1 MYKLKKSSPLTG
13 ILAALLALAVIRF
26 LFVVLT
32 ISSREI
38 PVGMTVILLVVYG
51 IAAVVFLILLLRIRR
66 SHLIFS
72 ENGIVYT
79 PPFGDVKNL
88 AYSDLQK
95 LSMGG
100 RSYILYTLD
109 GKKLVTFDDFRIEH
123 GQCQRNRCFPEIQGH
138 QSRNLT
144 VPIDPNMTDA
154 AYGPGHPN
162 KKTAF
167 SAGINRN
174 FSGTLPSSP
183 RCGRRHRRMTAGRL

>member
-1 MYKLKKSSPLTG
+1 MNQYKLKKSSPLTG

-100 RSYILYTLD
+100 R
-109 GKKLVTFDDFRIEH
+109 
-123 GQCQRNRCFPEIQGH
+123 
-138 QSRNLT
+138 
-144 VPIDPNMTDA
+144 
-154 AYGPGHPN
+154 
-162 KKTAF
+162 
-167 SAGINRN
+167 
-174 FSGTLPSSP
+174 PS
-183 RCGRRHRRMTAGRL
+183 L

>member
-1 MYKLKKSSPLTG
+1 MNQYKLKKSSPLTG

-38 PVGMTVILLVVYG
+38 PVGMTVILLAAYG
-51 IAAVVFLILLLRIRR
+51 IASVVFLILLLRMRR

-79 PPFGDVKNL
+79 PPFGAVKNL
-88 AYSDLQK
+88 VYSDLQK

-109 GKKLVTFDDFRIEH
+109 GKKLVTFDDFRTD
-123 GQCQRNRCFPEIQGH
+123 NASEIVAFLKSKG
-138 QSRNLT
+138 
-144 VPIDPNMTDA
+144 V
-154 AYGPGHPN
+154 
-162 KKTAF
+162 KTE
-167 SAGINRN
+167 I
-174 FSGTLPSSP
+174 
-183 RCGRRHRRMTAGRL
+183 

>member
-1 MYKLKKSSPLTG
+1 MNQYKLKKSSPLTG

-79 PPFGDVKNL
+79 PPFGDVKNH

-109 GKKLVTFDDFRIEH
+109 GKKLVTFDDFRTD
-123 GQCQRNRCFPEIQGH
+123 NASEI
-138 QSRNLT
+138 
-144 VPIDPNMTDA
+144 V
-154 AYGPGHPN
+154 
-162 KKTAF
+162 AF
-167 SAGINRN
+167 LKSKGIK
-174 FSGTLPSSP
+174 
-183 RCGRRHRRMTAGRL
+183 AEI

>member
-1 MYKLKKSSPLTG
+1 MNQYKLKKSSPLTG

-109 GKKLVTFDDFRIEH
+109 GKKLVTFDDFRTD
-123 GQCQRNRCFPEIQGH
+123 NASEI
-138 QSRNLT
+138 
-144 VPIDPNMTDA
+144 V
-154 AYGPGHPN
+154 
-162 KKTAF
+162 AF
-167 SAGINRN
+167 LKSKGIK
-174 FSGTLPSSP
+174 
-183 RCGRRHRRMTAGRL
+183 AEI

>member
-1 MYKLKKSSPLTG
+1 MNQYKLKKSSPLTG
-13 ILAALLALAVIRF
+13 ILAALLALAVIR
-26 LFVVLT
+26 L
-32 ISSREI
+32 IGSSREI

-109 GKKLVTFDDFRIEH
+109 GKKLVTFDDFRTD
-123 GQCQRNRCFPEIQGH
+123 NASEI
-138 QSRNLT
+138 
-144 VPIDPNMTDA
+144 V
-154 AYGPGHPN
+154 
-162 KKTAF
+162 AF
-167 SAGINRN
+167 LKSKGIK
-174 FSGTLPSSP
+174 
-183 RCGRRHRRMTAGRL
+183 AEI

>member
-1 MYKLKKSSPLTG
+1 
-13 ILAALLALAVIRF
+13 
-26 LFVVLT
+26 
-32 ISSREI
+32 
-38 PVGMTVILLVVYG
+38 MTVILLVVYG

-109 GKKLVTFDDFRIEH
+109 GKKLVTFDDFRTD
-123 GQCQRNRCFPEIQGH
+123 NASEI
-138 QSRNLT
+138 
-144 VPIDPNMTDA
+144 V
-154 AYGPGHPN
+154 
-162 KKTAF
+162 AF
-167 SAGINRN
+167 LKSKGIK
-174 FSGTLPSSP
+174 
-183 RCGRRHRRMTAGRL
+183 AEI

>member
-1 MYKLKKSSPLTG
+1 MNQYKLKKSSPLTG

-79 PPFGDVKNL
+79 PHFGDVKNL
-88 AYSDLQK
+88 AYSDMQK

-109 GKKLVTFDDFRIEH
+109 GKKLVTFDDFRTD
-123 GQCQRNRCFPEIQGH
+123 NASEI
-138 QSRNLT
+138 
-144 VPIDPNMTDA
+144 V
-154 AYGPGHPN
+154 
-162 KKTAF
+162 AF
-167 SAGINRN
+167 LKSKGIK
-174 FSGTLPSSP
+174 
-183 RCGRRHRRMTAGRL
+183 AEI

>member
-1 MYKLKKSSPLTG
+1 MNQYKLKKSSPLTG

-38 PVGMTVILLVVYG
+38 PVGMTVILLAAYG
-51 IAAVVFLILLLRIRR
+51 IASVVFLILLLRMRR

-79 PPFGDVKNL
+79 PPFGAVKNL

-109 GKKLVTFDDFRIEH
+109 GKKLVTFDDFRTD
-123 GQCQRNRCFPEIQGH
+123 NASEIVAFLKSKG
-138 QSRNLT
+138 
-144 VPIDPNMTDA
+144 V
-154 AYGPGHPN
+154 
-162 KKTAF
+162 KTE
-167 SAGINRN
+167 I
-174 FSGTLPSSP
+174 
-183 RCGRRHRRMTAGRL
+183 